1 MSYSRREFGKLALAG
16 LPAAAILGRTESIF
30 GSPSDLSSAPAAQA
44 KPNSLIGGV
53 QIGTITYSYRQMPD
67 QSAEATL
74 KYILDSGIS
83 AIELMG
89 GPAES
94 FAGAPAGPGRGGG
107 PGGPGGPAGPGG
119 GGRGPGGGRAAFDPN
134 NLPPGTKL
142 GEWHG
147 QQCAVPIEGGEGA
160 PGAGRGGAGGGRGR
174 GGATPEQQ
182 AAQQEYQQKLKA
194 WRTSVSM
201 DPFKKL
207 RKMYN
212 DAGVTIYAWKQ
223 LSPNMSDE
231 EFEYV
236 FNVAE
241 ALGCTHTTLELL
253 SGPDAAAQFKRIG
266 DFAMKKK
273 IYAAYHTH
281 AQGGMEVFDQAFA
294 ASKGNTANVD
304 LGHWVAGGNKGGSP
318 MDFLTRFHDR
328 TSSFHLKDRTTPE
341 HCALNLPWGEGETP
355 IKQIL
360 QLVKKNKWK
369 IPASIELEYNIPEGS
384 DSVKEV
390 RKCLDFCRQA
400 LTT

>member
-1 MSYSRREFGKLALAG
+1 MSFTRREFGKLALAG
-16 LPAAAILGRTESIF
+16 IPAAALVGRSESVF
-30 GSPSDLSSAPAAQA
+30 GAFAQA
-44 KPNSLIGGV
+44 KPNSLIDGV
-53 QIGTITYSYRQMPD
+53 QIGTITYSYRQMTD

-74 KYILDSGIS
+74 KYVLDSGIS

-94 FAGAPAGPGRGGG
+94 FAGIPQAPARGGG
-107 PGGPGGPAGPGG
+107 PGGPGGARG
-119 GGRGPGGGRAAFDPN
+119 GGRGPGGAPAFDPN

-147 QQCAVPIEGGEGA
+147 EQCAVPVEGA
-160 PGAGRGGAGGGRGR
+160 PLAAGGGGRGPGGGGGRGR
-174 GGATPEQQ
+174 GANMTPEELAALQ
-182 AAQQEYQQKLKA
+182 AAQQEFQAKVKA

-212 DAGVTIYAWKQ
+212 DAGVSIYAWKQ

-231 EFEYV
+231 EFEYI

-241 ALGCTHTTLELL
+241 ALGCNHTTLELPT
-253 SGPDAAAQFKRIG
+253 GPEAEAQLKRIG

-281 AQGGMEVFDQAFA
+281 EQGGMTVFDQAFA
-294 ASKGNTANVD
+294 ASKGNMANVD

-318 MDFLTRFHDR
+318 TDFLTKYHDR
-328 TSSFHLKDRTTPE
+328 TSSFHLKDRTTPD
-341 HCALNLPWGEGETP
+341 HCRLNLPWGEGETP
-355 IKQIL
+355 LKAIL

-369 IPASIELEYNIPEGS
+369 IPASVELEYAIPDGS
-384 DSVKEV
+384 DAVKEV
-390 RKCLDFCRQA
+390 RKCVEFCRAA
-400 LTT
+400 LNT